1 MAASGH
7 RGGRIAQIPPLGG
20 SVSAAGRAGGIVL
33 GGVRQDGQLVQ
44 RVESACENYD
54 ATLLLGAQRDA
65 DGNLFRFSN
74 AGIRTLNITDGAL
87 PDTDAA
93 ALSAPVKDNSRF

>member
-1 MAASGH
+1 MYKRQVVKSGSQYT
-7 RGGRIAQIPPLGG
+7 IW
-20 SVSAAGRAGGIVL
+20 
-33 GGVRQDGQLVQ
+33 QDGQLVQ
-44 RVESACENYD
+44 RVESACDNYD

>member
-1 MAASGH
+1 MAKQETNNRTMGV
-7 RGGRIAQIPPLGG
+7 LY
-20 SVSAAGRAGGIVL
+20 GRA
-33 GGVRQDGQLVQ
+33 LVQ
-44 RVESACENYD
+44 PACDNYD